1 MRQIRKFWGCE
12 WPSVQQDAT
21 QGERWNYATK
31 TCGSQ
36 NFVTR
41 NCASKNYET
50 KNYVTRN
57 RETKNCATRNAES
70 TSETHS
76 PNGATTTE
84 NRVLAYLACSTP
96 PRASATHHCRLQ
108 ASELVQRRL
117 GRDCDIFVDLADV
130 GSDLR
135 GDGGGNLHHA
145 DIHARHHAEL
155 VRTSDEVSR

>member
-1 MRQIRKFWGCE
+1 MQQIRTFWGCE
-12 WPSVQQDAT
+12 SPSVQQDAT
-21 QGERWNYATK
+21 QGERWNSRFVSPDGVWWNCATK
-31 TCGSQ
+31 NCGSK
-36 NFVTR
+36 
-41 NCASKNYET
+41 NCAT
-50 KNYVTRN
+50 KNCA
-57 RETKNCATRNAES
+57 TKNCATRNAES

-96 PRASATHHCRLQ
+96 PRASATHHRRLQ

-130 GSDLR
+130 GSDLS